1 MEEKGK
7 KSENMAEDGHVGAAE
22 WCECLKREA
31 RAVLVVRHG
40 IEQPTDH
47 QICMYVLY
55 GEKSLCEERI

>member
-7 KSENMAEDGHVGAAE
+7 KSENMAGGDHVGAAE

-31 RAVLVVRHG
+31 RAALVLRHG

-47 QICMYVLY
+47 QICMYVLC
-55 GEKSLCEERI
+55 GEKSLCEGKI